1 MESDPRV
8 FFAAERTLLAW
19 IRTGITIVALGF
31 VVARFGLFL
40 ELLHAAARPGSPA
53 PHPSW
58 QSNALGVALVLLG
71 SLAMLAALRNH
82 SAFVRTLPAQDV
94 PIQPVRWLPMVTALL
109 IAVIGVLLAAY
120 MAIS

>member
-19 IRTGITIVALGF
+19 IRTGITIIALGF
-31 VVARFGLFL
+31 VVARFGRFL
-40 ELLHAAARPGSPA
+40 EVLNTAARPGAPA

-58 QSNALGVALVLLG
+58 QSSTLGVALVLLG

-82 SAFVRTLPAQDV
+82 AAFVRTLPARDV
-94 PIQPVRWLPMVTALL
+94 PEQPARWLPVVASLL
-109 IAVIGVLLAAY
+109 IAVIGILLAAY
-120 MAIS
+120 LAFS